1 MLLFEL
7 GADMQRRQFMTLVGG
22 AVTSWPLVA
31 RAHQATVP
39 VIGYLSTGSSQSDA
53 VTFLPA
59 FRKGLGEFGFVEGQ
73 NVEIDYRWADFQ
85 YERLP
90 SMVADLA
97 QRQVSAIAAIGGTPP
112 ALVAKAATSS
122 IPIVFYLGIDPVQFG
137 LVASLNHPGKNIT
150 GVAALQADLIAKRI
164 EVLHELVPKAA
175 DVALLV
181 NPSNRYTETET
192 RVLDESARSL
202 GLQLQVLRAASVN
215 EIDVA
220 LGTVVG
226 SKVDALLVSADLFLL
241 SQHKQ
246 IAELATRRGLPA
258 MYPWREYVAAGGLMC
273 YGPSL
278 FDAYHLVGV
287 YIGRILKGAKPADM
301 PVEQT
306 TKVEFVI
313 NPKTAKKLGLSFPIT
328 LLGRADEVIE

>member
-1 MLLFEL
+1 
-7 GADMQRRQFMTLVGG
+7 MQRREFITLLGG
-22 AVTSWPLVA
+22 AALTWPLSA
-31 RAHQATVP
+31 RAQQPAMP
-39 VIGYLSTGSSQSDA
+39 VIGYFTTGSPQSDA

-59 FRKGLGEFGFVEGQ
+59 FRKGLSEIGYVEGQ
-73 NVEIDYRWADFQ
+73 NVAIEYRWGEFQ

-90 SMVADLA
+90 SMVADLV
-97 QRQVSAIAAIGGTPP
+97 QRGVNAIAAIGGTPP
-112 ALVAKAATSS
+112 ALVAKGATSS
-122 IPIVFYLGIDPVQFG
+122 IPIVFYLGIDPVQSG
-137 LVASLNHPGKNIT
+137 LVASLNRPGGNIT

-164 EVLHELVPKAA
+164 ELLHELVPKAA

-181 NPSNRYTETET
+181 NPSNRYTDTEM
-192 RVLDESARSL
+192 RVLNDSAHYL
-202 GLQLQVLRAASVN
+202 GLQLHVLRATNAN

-220 LGTVVG
+220 FETLIGLRAG
-226 SKVDALLVSADLFLL
+226 ALLVSADLFLL

-246 IAELATRRGLPA
+246 IAELAARHAVPA

-278 FDAYHLVGV
+278 FDAYHLVGIYV
-287 YIGRILKGAKPADM
+287 GNILKGAKPADM

-313 NPKTAKKLGLSFPIT
+313 NPKTAKKLDLSFPIT

>member
-1 MLLFEL
+1 MRRREFITLL
-7 GADMQRRQFMTLVGG
+7 GG
-22 AVTSWPLVA
+22 TMAVWPLP
-31 RAHQATVP
+31 AHAQQAMP

-59 FRKGLGEFGFVEGQ
+59 FRKGLGEIGYVEGQ
-73 NVEIDYRWADFQ
+73 NVEIDYQWGEFK

-90 SMVADLA
+90 SMVADLVR
-97 QRQVSAIAAIGGTPP
+97 RQVNAIAAIGGTPP
-112 ALVAKAATSS
+112 ALVAKEATSS
-122 IPIVFYLGIDPVQFG
+122 IPIVFYLGIDPVKSG
-137 LVASLNHPGKNIT
+137 LVASLNHPGGNIT

-164 EVLHELVPKAA
+164 ELLHELVPKAA

-192 RVLDESARSL
+192 GVLNDSARSL
-202 GLQLQVLRAASVN
+202 GLQLHVLPATNVKETN
-215 EIDVA
+215 VA
-220 LGTVVG
+220 IGTLNG
-226 SKVDALLVSADLFLL
+226 SQAGALLVSADLFLL

-246 IAELATRRGLPA
+246 IAELAAQRALPA
-258 MYPWREYVAAGGLMC
+258 MYPWREYVVAGGLMC

-287 YIGRILKGAKPADM
+287 YIGRILKGAKPADV